1 MLIFLS
7 GLAAAALAAWLACR
21 LHLKRQNLLLNLL
34 AALFPLSEIW
44 KQLLLTWANGGV
56 YRWWYFP
63 FQLCSM
69 PLYLLPLRQLLALR
83 LRQ

>member
-34 AALFPLSEIW
+34 AALFPLSEI
-44 KQLLLTWANGGV
+44 
-56 YRWWYFP
+56 
-63 FQLCSM
+63 
-69 PLYLLPLRQLLALR
+69 
-83 LRQ
+83 